1 MLRWIFPALLSGLVA
16 IVAFF
21 PMSWAAGW
29 VLPDSV
35 KSAAPDLT
43 VRGTIWQ
50 GSVSGLPIFGTA
62 NLDISPL
69 SRTLE
74 LQAGQA
80 RNYASG
86 TLSSTQAKDLDLR
99 LDLASVPFTDG
110 RLQGLQGN
118 FTAEISEAQFE
129 EQNCQSAV
137 GTART
142 DVLKRNGGKIDW
154 TGPEL
159 TGPIRCED
167 GALIVDL
174 SGRDAQQSIAALIK
188 LVPDGSY
195 RAEITVQTSRVEA
208 DAVLPL
214 FGFSRVGQSFKL
226 IEQGNWR

>member
-29 VLPDSV
+29 ILPESV
-35 KSAAPDLT
+35 KSAAPDLNL
-43 VRGTIWQ
+43 RGTLWQ

-62 NLDISPL
+62 NLEVAPL
-69 SRTLE
+69 SRAVVF
-74 LQAGQA
+74 QAGEG

-86 TLSSTQAKDLDLR
+86 TLTPTEAKDLDLR
-99 LDLASVPFTDG
+99 LNLASVPFTDG
-110 RLQGLQGN
+110 RLQGLQGD
-118 FTAEISEAQFE
+118 FTAEISEAEYLDQS
-129 EQNCQSAV
+129 CLSAV

-159 TGPIRCED
+159 SGPIRCED

-174 SGRDAQQSIAALIK
+174 SGRDAQQSIAALVRLI
-188 LVPDGSY
+188 PNGSY
-195 RAEITVQTSRVEA
+195 RAEITVQTNRVEA
-208 DAVLPL
+208 DAILPL
-214 FGFSRVGQSFKL
+214 FGFSRAGQSFKL

>member
-16 IVAFF
+16 MVAFF

-35 KSAAPDLT
+35 KNVAPDLT

-62 NLDISPL
+62 NLSIAPL
-69 SRTLE
+69 SRTVE
-74 LQAGQA
+74 IQAGQA
-80 RNYASG
+80 RNYAFG
-86 TLSSTQAKDLDLR
+86 TLSPTEAKNLDLR
-99 LDLASVPFTDG
+99 LDLATIPFTDG
-110 RLQGLQGN
+110 RLQGLQGE
-118 FTAEISEAQFE
+118 FTAEVSEAQYE
-129 EQNCQSAV
+129 KQSCQSAV

-174 SGRDAQQSIAALIK
+174 SGRDAQQSIAALIR
-188 LVPDGSY
+188 LMPSGSY
-195 RAEITVQTSRVEA
+195 RAEITVRTNRVEA
-208 DAVLPL
+208 DAILPL
-214 FGFSRVGQSFKL
+214 FGFSRSGQSFKL

>member
-35 KSAAPDLT
+35 KNATPNLT

-62 NLDISPL
+62 SLDIAPL
-69 SRTLE
+69 RQAVE
-74 LQAGQA
+74 FQAGQA

-86 TLSSTQAKDLDLR
+86 TLTPTEAKDLDLR

-110 RLQGLQGN
+110 RLQGLQGD
-118 FTAEISEAQFE
+118 FTAEISEVQY
-129 EQNCQSAV
+129 QDQTCQSAT
-137 GTART
+137 GIART

-159 TGPIRCED
+159 TGPIRCEE

-174 SGRDAQQSIAALIK
+174 SGRDAQQSIAALIR
-188 LVPDGSY
+188 LVPNGSY
-195 RAEITVQTSRVEA
+195 RAEITVQTNRVEA
-208 DAVLPL
+208 DAILPL
-214 FGFSRVGQSFKL
+214 FGFSRSGQSFKL
-226 IEQGNWR
+226 VEQGTWR

>member
-43 VRGTIWQ
+43 LRGTIWQ
-50 GSVSGLPIFGTA
+50 GSVSGLPIFGMA
-62 NLDISPL
+62 NLDIAPL
-69 SRTLE
+69 KRAVKV
-74 LQAGQA
+74 QGGQA

-86 TLSSTQAKDLDLR
+86 TLTPTKASNLDLR
-99 LDLASVPFTDG
+99 LDLASIPFTDG
-110 RLQGLQGN
+110 RLQGLQGD
-118 FTAEISEAQFE
+118 FTAEISEAQYKD
-129 EQNCQSAV
+129 QICQSAV
-137 GTART
+137 GTAST

-167 GALIVDL
+167 GALIIDL
-174 SGRDAQQSIAALIK
+174 SGQDAQQSIAALIK
-188 LVPDGSY
+188 LAPNGSY
-195 RAEITVQTSRVEA
+195 RAEITVQTNRVEA
-208 DAVLPL
+208 DAILPL
-214 FGFSRVGQSFKL
+214 FGFSRSGQSFKL

>member
-16 IVAFF
+16 LVAFF
-21 PMSWAAGW
+21 PMSLAAGW
-29 VLPDSV
+29 VLPESV
-35 KSAAPDLT
+35 KSAGPDLT

-50 GSVSGLPIFGTA
+50 GAISGLPIFGTA
-62 NLDISPL
+62 NLDIAPL
-69 SRTLE
+69 RRTLE
-74 LQAGQA
+74 FQAGQA

-86 TLSSTQAKDLDLR
+86 TLTPTKASNLDLR

-110 RLQGLQGN
+110 RLQGLQGD
-118 FTAEISEAQFE
+118 FTAEISEAQYKDKS
-129 EQNCQSAV
+129 CQSAV

-174 SGRDAQQSIAALIK
+174 SGRDTQQSISALIK
-188 LVPDGSY
+188 LAPNGSY
-195 RAEITVQTSRVEA
+195 RADITVQTSRIEA
-208 DAVLPL
+208 DAILPL
-214 FGFSRVGQSFKL
+214 FGFSRSGRSFKL

>member
-1 MLRWIFPALLSGLVA
+1 MFRWVIPALLSGLVA

-35 KSAAPDLT
+35 KSVAPDLT

-50 GSVSGLPIFGTA
+50 GSLSSLPIFGTA
-62 NLDISPL
+62 NLDIAPQN
-69 SRTLE
+69 RTLKF
-74 LQAGQA
+74 QAGQD

-86 TLSSTQAKDLDLR
+86 TLSPTEAKNLDLR
-99 LDLASVPFTDG
+99 LDLASIPFTDG
-110 RLQGLQGN
+110 RLQGLLGN
-118 FTAEISEAQFE
+118 FTAEISEAQYND
-129 EQNCQSAV
+129 QGCQSAV
-137 GTART
+137 GKART
-142 DVLKRNGGKIDW
+142 DVLMRNGGKIDW

-188 LVPDGSY
+188 LAPNGSY
-195 RAEITVQTSRVEA
+195 RADITVQTNRVEA
-208 DAVLPL
+208 DAILPL
-214 FGFSRVGQSFKL
+214 FGFSRSGQSFKL